1 MIYVINITLLFY
13 HFVLCKFLYKK
24 GFKMKMTIRDIAGY
38 LGINTKTIYN
48 WKKDRPNLYKTVML
62 GLKSQEI
69 IEKMQE
75 NIDELKSL
83 EEGSK
88 TNKK

>member
-1 MIYVINITLLFY
+1 
-13 HFVLCKFLYKK
+13 
-24 GFKMKMTIRDIAGY
+24 MKMTKRDIAGF
-38 LGINTKTIYN
+38 LNIDIKTLYN
-48 WKKDRPNLYKTVML
+48 WQKFKPNLYKTVML

-75 NIDELKSL
+75 SIDELKSL